1 MGYTVIYT
9 SPEGAHLALPRN
21 YHPYQKNTQDNDD
34 NHLAGNHLL
43 MSYIISFCSNRTIIT
58 NHYFV
63 LKKENFS
70 GVKLQRIQPKI
81 AKKECLQGARTC
93 PGYTN
98 TYKTNSLNSKLCWE
112 MKAMQGLT
120 SCSARASWELAP
132 STKAGLGASTGKGP
146 QQEMPEQPQV

>member
-1 MGYTVIYT
+1 MGIKTSQCLPVGYSVIYT
-9 SPEGAHLALPRN
+9 SPEGAHLALPGN

-43 MSYIISFCSNRTIIT
+43 MSYIISFSSNRTIIT

-81 AKKECLQGARTC
+81 AKKKNACKE
-93 PGYTN
+93 PG
-98 TYKTNSLNSKLCWE
+98 LALDIPI
-112 MKAMQGLT
+112 LT
-120 SCSARASWELAP
+120 KP
-132 STKAGLGASTGKGP
+132 TH
-146 QQEMPEQPQV
+146 